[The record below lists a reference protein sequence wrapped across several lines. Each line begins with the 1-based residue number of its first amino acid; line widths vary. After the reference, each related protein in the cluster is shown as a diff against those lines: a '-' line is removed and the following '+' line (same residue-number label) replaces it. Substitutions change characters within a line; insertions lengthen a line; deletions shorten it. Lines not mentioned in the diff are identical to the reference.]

1 MLEWPPC
8 EVNETTPMV
17 LAKGHDQ
24 WHHADRAAIAVPSA
38 WLAKVVTNLC
48 LNRLAS
54 ARVQR
59 ERYVGPWLPEPVLTS
74 DGTLGPLDTAER
86 RDSVSLAVLVLLEG
100 LAPTSGGV
108 RPARVLEPEEV
119 PAHVIFHRW
128 WPRGWVGRRGVRPG
142 FKYVL

>member
-1 MLEWPPC
+1 
-8 EVNETTPMV
+8 MV

-59 ERYVGPWLPEPVLTS
+59 ELRRAVAAGAGV
-74 DGTLGPLDTAER
+74 DIGRDAGTAG
-86 RDSVSLAVLVLLEG
+86 
-100 LAPTSGGV
+100 
-108 RPARVLEPEEV
+108 
-119 PAHVIFHRW
+119 HC
-128 WPRGWVGRRGVRPG
+128 
-142 FKYVL
+142 